1 MSVFYFCFPLRV
13 LYCPG
18 LHLGLT
24 ATKRIKCLWINL
36 PKEAKDMHAE
46 NYKILMKVRWHK
58 HMERY
63 TMFLHYKN
71 QYCENWLYY
80 QNNLQIQWNPY
91 QITNGIFHRIR
102 TNIFT
107 ICVEIQ
113 KTWNVQSN
121 LEKKKQSGEIRFLTS
136 DYTTKL

>member
-1 MSVFYFCFPLRV
+1 
-13 LYCPG
+13 
-18 LHLGLT
+18 
-24 ATKRIKCLWINL
+24 
-36 PKEAKDMHAE
+36 
-46 NYKILMKVRWHK
+46 
-58 HMERY
+58 MERY

-71 QYCENWLYY
+71 QYCENQLCY

-91 QITNGIFHRIR
+91 QITNVIFHRIR

-107 ICVEIQ
+107 ICVETQ